1 MAGNNSTMEIQLHQ
15 VQPSE
20 QVGRDTIARYQA
32 QYRAAA
38 MECLK
43 LLDVGSIDRVYSE
56 FHDDFVSRRS
66 DAGSH
71 FYSFFQVKTAEK
83 RNRQW
88 SILELFGVPKPK
100 KKKPTK
106 KAGAA
111 KVKSEPESDDIA
123 IDVDEALAAEIAK
136 SFVGK
141 LLLHSVRF
149 HDACEKVSFLT
160 NVNLNDDA
168 ESVVAAL
175 LKGFSEPND
184 VLETVAKHFNSAYKI
199 AQPLTPDE
207 VKRHLLKL
215 CFDPGLTLLN
225 PGRGDYET
233 LASKAIYK
241 FSEIDLTHS
250 ESAQIS
256 ANLVS
261 LVERKSFPKMK
272 FVPDAAALADRA
284 GIGLSDLLDLLSIS
298 DCGYQELLVG
308 GDESAL
314 KSASIIQRKLKMA
327 GASQLVI
334 DGACKWKVEW
344 DNWYRTYR
352 HLDEADMDFILHD
365 IAAVRERWARGEV
378 SFHKLRDEASAIMKK
393 WDGSYL
399 GHLLSKQL
407 IVGGVLA
414 ELVRSESQ
422 AGRVG

>member
-1 MAGNNSTMEIQLHQ
+1 MAGTNSTRDLQIHQ
-15 VQPSE
+15 VEPTE

-56 FHDDFVSRRS
+56 FHDDFVTRRS
-66 DAGSH
+66 EAGAH

-88 SILELFGVPKPK
+88 SVLELFGVPKR
-100 KKKPTK
+100 KKKPSK
-106 KAGAA
+106 KLKGSDGSDSSGGTGCECDLQAA
-111 KVKSEPESDDIA
+111 Q
-123 IDVDEALAAEIAK
+123 AAELAK

-160 NVNLNDDA
+160 NANLNDDA
-168 ESVVAAL
+168 EAVVAAL
-175 LKGFSEPND
+175 LSGISEPND
-184 VLETVAKHFNSAYKI
+184 VLDQVAQHFNLAYDMPE
-199 AQPLTPDE
+199 PLTPDE
-207 VKRHLLKL
+207 VKGHILKL
-215 CFDPGLTLLN
+215 RFEPGLTLLN
-225 PGRGDYET
+225 PDGADYET
-233 LASKAIYK
+233 LASKAIYS

-250 ESAQIS
+250 ESSQIS

-272 FVPDAAALADRA
+272 FVPDAEALAERA
-284 GIGLSDLLDLLSIS
+284 GIALTDLLGLLSIS
-298 DCGYQELLVG
+298 DSGYRELLNG
-308 GDESAL
+308 GDENAL
-314 KSASIIQRKLKMA
+314 KTASIIQRKLTLA
-327 GASQLVI
+327 GASQPVI
-334 DGACKWKVEW
+334 DSACKWKVEW

-365 IAAVRERWARGEV
+365 IAVVREKWARGEIP
-378 SFHKLRDEASAIMKK
+378 FRMLRNEASAIMDTWKE
-393 WDGSYL
+393 SSL
-399 GHLLSKQL
+399 GHLLSKHL

-422 AGRVG
+422 GGRTS